1 MLLEAENLAK
11 TFGDLAVLV
20 GVSLTLRAG
29 ECLALT
35 GESGSGKSTLI
46 HILAALDT
54 PDAGRLTIDGI
65 DTATLSEPGLAALRR
80 QNIGI
85 VFQQY
90 NLIPSL
96 NAGDNLA
103 FQARLAGRYDPVHCA
118 TLARSLGLDGH
129 LAKYPE
135 DLSGG
140 QQQRLA
146 IGRALAARPALV
158 LADEPTG
165 NLDQDTGDATIDLM
179 LGLVAENDAGLIIAT
194 HSERLAARLDRR
206 LHLSGG
212 RLQ

>member
-1 MLLEAENLAK
+1 MTPFIAQHWRIVW
-11 TFGDLAVLV
+11 GW
-20 GVSLTLRAG
+20 
-29 ECLALT
+29 T
-35 GESGSGKSTLI
+35 GI
-46 HILAALDT
+46 W
-54 PDAGRLTIDGI
+54 R
-65 DTATLSEPGLAALRR
+65 
-80 QNIGI
+80 
-85 VFQQY
+85 
-90 NLIPSL
+90 
-96 NAGDNLA
+96 
-103 FQARLAGRYDPVHCA
+103 
-118 TLARSLGLDGH
+118 
-129 LAKYPE
+129 KYPE

-179 LGLVAENDAGLIIAT
+179 LGLVAENDAGLIMAT